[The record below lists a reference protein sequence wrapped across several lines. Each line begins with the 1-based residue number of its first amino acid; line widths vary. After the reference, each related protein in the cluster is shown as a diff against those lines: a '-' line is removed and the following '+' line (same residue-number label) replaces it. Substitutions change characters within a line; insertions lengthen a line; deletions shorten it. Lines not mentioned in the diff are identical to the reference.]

1 VAEPDFRSILEP
13 DILRKAEVDKN
24 GRSWI
29 AAQIQVR
36 HSIAGQ

>member
-1 VAEPDFRSILEP
+1 MVEPDFRSVLEP
-13 DILRKAEVDKN
+13 DILWEAEVDKN

-36 HSIAGQ
+36 HSIAVQ